1 MGKVTGMPQS
11 GRSVATR
18 AEIAVAMY
26 ASFDFHAGR
35 HIDLTGDSLTREQ
48 FLVSQLL
55 LSGATSHDIV
65 DIIYDRFRTINTD
78 DDDAITREEFLAH
91 VHTRHEH
98 RAPTPAHVKLARK
111 LSAKLHV

>member
-1 MGKVTGMPQS
+1 MPQS

-18 AEIAVAMY
+18 AEISGAIY

-55 LSGATSHDIV
+55 LSGATSHDVV
-65 DIIYDRFRTINTD
+65 DIIYDRYRTINTD
-78 DDDAITREEFLAH
+78 NDGAITREEFLAH
-91 VHTRHEH
+91 VHKRAPH
-98 RAPTPAHVKLARK
+98 RAPTPAHIKLARK
-111 LSAKLHV
+111 LSARLHV

>member
-1 MGKVTGMPQS
+1 MPQL

-18 AEIAVAMY
+18 AEISGAIY

-48 FLVSQLL
+48 FLLSQLL
-55 LSGATSHDIV
+55 LSGAASHDVV
-65 DIIYDRFRTINTD
+65 DIIYDRYRTINTD
-78 DDDAITREEFLAH
+78 NDDAITREEFLAH
-91 VHTRHEH
+91 VHNRHEH

-111 LSAKLHV
+111 LSARLHV

>member
-1 MGKVTGMPQS
+1 MPLS

-18 AEIAVAMY
+18 AEISGAIY

-55 LSGATSHDIV
+55 LSGATSHDVV
-65 DIIYDRFRTINTD
+65 DIIYDRYRTINTD
-78 DDDAITREEFLAH
+78 NDDAITREEFLHH
-91 VHTRHEH
+91 VEKSSPPK
-98 RAPTPAHVKLARK
+98 APTPAHVKLART
-111 LSAKLHV
+111 LSSRLTSK